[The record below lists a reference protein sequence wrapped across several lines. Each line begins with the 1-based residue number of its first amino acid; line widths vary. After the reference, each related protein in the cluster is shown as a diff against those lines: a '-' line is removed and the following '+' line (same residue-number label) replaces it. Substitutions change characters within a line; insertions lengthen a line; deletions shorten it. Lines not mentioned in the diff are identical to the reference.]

1 MSSDVSPLELVNCYR
16 GTFFSVDQGNISVND
31 NSSSAAASISVHLP
45 RSVFDTVRSALSN
58 ESGSGAGLLRLT
70 QGAFFTNGLF
80 LRANES
86 SDQQPQVDGA
96 IVVVDFLG
104 VEVSEL
110 NESIVMTFRKN
121 TVR

>member
-1 MSSDVSPLELVNCYR
+1 M
-16 GTFFSVDQGNISVND
+16 FFSVVSREHLQSDRLQLS
-31 NSSSAAASISVHLP
+31 AASISVHLP
-45 RSVFDTVRSALSN
+45 SRSVFDTVRSALSN